1 MGDLSGDRSCI
12 LLLTYGL
19 GPAESR
25 ARSAKAC
32 AAAATTALVL
42 GRVGE
47 ALLLVGLRG
56 SGGGARSGS
65 ELSHLNFF
73 ISFDFFG
80 DRNLRFGEEANMLA
94 HVVRSA
100 QQSLNEYFSG
110 KYQHTLEHVSCP
122 AQRRNACASGQ
133 GCSID
138 HGTRPF
144 RRKASRIVA
153 IEGTARDV
161 WSMWMRGMRR
171 PQFRQASQS

>member
-19 GPAESR
+19 GPADSR

-32 AAAATTALVL
+32 AAAATMALVL

-65 ELSHLNFF
+65 ELSHLSFL

-80 DRNLRFGEEANMLA
+80 DRNFRFGEVANMLT
-94 HVVRSA
+94 HVMRSV
-100 QQSLNEYFSG
+100 QPRLNEYLSSNH
-110 KYQHTLEHVSCP
+110 QHTLEHVSCP
-122 AQRRNACASGQ
+122 TRKRNACVSAQ
-133 GCSID
+133 DCPID

-144 RRKASRIVA
+144 RLKASRIVA
-153 IEGTARDV
+153 GVKLCAWCMWYVDARNAQT
-161 WSMWMRGMRR
+161 SI
-171 PQFRQASQS
+171 